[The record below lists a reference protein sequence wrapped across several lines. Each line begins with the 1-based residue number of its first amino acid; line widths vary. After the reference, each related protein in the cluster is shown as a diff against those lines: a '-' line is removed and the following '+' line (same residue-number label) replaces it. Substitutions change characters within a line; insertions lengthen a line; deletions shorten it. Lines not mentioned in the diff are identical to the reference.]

1 MPRGLYRSLLI
12 LALSLPGA
20 AGALG
25 LGDIRVDSALNEPL
39 SAQIDIVGAT
49 DEELIALRA
58 AVASRETFQ
67 RYGAERA
74 AFLSTASFKVTRAAD
89 GQAIL
94 TVHSDAS
101 GHRSAG
107 DPVARCELG
116 PRRID
121 QRVLSAARSGTGRGC
136 GARTVSCIH
145 SGKDVTLKA
154 RRNDA

>member
-49 DEELIALRA
+49 DAELIALRA

-74 AFLSTASFKVTRAAD
+74 AFLSTASFKVTRGAD

-94 TVHSDAS
+94 TVHSDQAVT
-101 GHRSAG
+101 
-107 DPVARCELG
+107 DPLVTLLLDVNWGRGELIKEYSLLLD
-116 PRRID
+116 PAPAAA
-121 QRVLSAARSGTGRGC
+121 AAR
-136 GARTVSCIH
+136 IP
-145 SGKDVTLKA
+145 
-154 RRNDA
+154 